1 MKYHFLILFFF
12 LVNYAFSQ
20 NQISGT
26 VYDKQT
32 GETLIGAAV
41 VDKATQIGAIT
52 NHYGHFSLKVSEPD
66 TFINLVI
73 SYLGYEQLEIHVEKS
88 NSIKVQ
94 LHPKEFEIDEVLVQD
109 NIAIEKQSMNGL
121 YKLLPKNLK
130 HMPAF
135 SGEADLTTFLQ
146 LIPGV
151 AIAGDG
157 DASMNVRGGSN
168 EQNLFLVDDLPLY
181 YVNHLGG
188 FLSTFNPDI
197 IKSADFYKS
206 GFPARYG
213 GRLSSVVDVRTN
225 DGNLN
230 SFDVYGTVGLLSSK
244 IGIDGPIVKNKSSFL
259 ASFRKNTIPFFRWL
273 YDLDVD
279 FKFYDANLKFNYI
292 LSPKDRIFLSFY
304 NGNDKVGVSNKIE
317 ENNSKQSVSWGN
329 IAGSVRYNR
338 ILTAKLYG
346 NLILGNTTYRYNEL
360 TYSKQVVNNGIQ
372 IFNNEFQSSISDN
385 FIKFNFEYYPLEKV
399 QLSAGYQFTNHTYV
413 PGKSTV
419 LKSNDNEESIVKD
432 YSYPRSSSGE
442 HNLYLQTDFKNI
454 SGFDLNGGI
463 RTSLLFSN
471 QNTYFLPELRIMVS
485 KKLGERIKLSAAY
498 DVMHQTFHLLTN
510 QGAGVPVEYRIP
522 VLSFAP
528 PEKSN
533 QYSLGFSYFPNIK
546 DIQISIDF
554 YSKQL
559 NNLVTLKDG
568 VNYSASYKDWEN
580 IIWNDGTG
588 KSKGI
593 EVLIRKPT
601 GKTTGWI
608 GATFAKSERRFKE
621 LNNGNY
627 YPYKYDRPFEF
638 KSYFSH
644 KINNR
649 IEANATWVYGAGT
662 PLSVPTGQYYDLES
676 KVILIYGERNS
687 VRGEP
692 YHRLDVGV
700 TYKLYP
706 KWGESEWNF
715 SIINLYNRKN
725 PYYYFAD
732 YDNGFEGTGK
742 LTFYKQSLFSFL
754 PSISYSFKF

>member
-1 MKYHFLILFFF
+1 MKYHFLILFFL
-12 LVNYAFSQ
+12 LVNSAFSQ

-32 GETLIGAAV
+32 GEILIGAAV
-41 VDKATQIGAIT
+41 VDRSTQIGATT
-52 NHYGHFSLKVSEPD
+52 NHYGYFSIKVSEPD
-66 TFINLVI
+66 TFINLVV
-73 SYLGYEQLEIHVEKS
+73 SYLGYEQLETQVEKS
-88 NSIKVQ
+88 YSIKIQ
-94 LHPKEFEIDEVLVQD
+94 LHPKEYNIEEIVVHD
-109 NIAIEKQSMNGL
+109 NVTLNKETSHGR

-146 LIPGV
+146 LVPGV

-168 EQNLFLVDDLPLY
+168 EQNLFLIDDLPLY

-213 GRLSSVVDVRTN
+213 DRLSSVVDVRTN

-230 SFDVYGTVGLLSSK
+230 TFDIYGTVGLLSSK

-292 LSPKDRIFLSFY
+292 ISPKDRVFLSFY
-304 NGNDKVGVSNKIE
+304 NGNDKVGVSNKIKQ
-317 ENNSKQSVSWGN
+317 NSSKQSVSWGN
-329 IAGSVRYNR
+329 IADAVRYNR
-338 ILTAKLYG
+338 ILSSKLYG

-360 TYSKQVVNNGIQ
+360 TYSKQLIENDTQ
-372 IFNNEFQSSISDN
+372 TFNNEFQSSISDN
-385 FIKFNFEYYPLEKV
+385 FVKINFDYFLLEKV
-399 QLSAGYQFTNHTYV
+399 QLAAGYKFTHHNYV
-413 PGKSTV
+413 PGKSKV
-419 LKSNDNEESIVKD
+419 VKSNENSEVKV
-432 YSYPRSSSGE
+432 YSYPESTSEE
-442 HNLYLQTDFKNI
+442 HNFYLQTYFKNV
-454 SGFDLNGGI
+454 SGFDINGGL
-463 RTSLLFSN
+463 RSSLLFSH
-471 QNTYFLPELRIMVS
+471 QNTYFLPEPRIMVS
-485 KKLGERIKLSAAY
+485 KKIGAKIELSASY

-533 QYSLGFSYFPNIK
+533 QYSLGMSFFPNIK
-546 DIQISIDF
+546 NIQISIDL
-554 YSKQL
+554 YSKRL

-568 VNYSASYKDWEN
+568 VNYSSSYKDWEN

-593 EVLIRKPT
+593 EILIRKT
-601 GKTTGWI
+601 AGKTTGWI
-608 GATFAKSERRFKE
+608 GTTFAKSERSFEE

-627 YPYKYDRPFEF
+627 FPYKYDRPFEF
-638 KSYFSH
+638 KSFFSH
-644 KINNR
+644 QINRR

-662 PLSVPTGQYYDLES
+662 PLSVPTGQYDDLEGE
-676 KVILIYGERNS
+676 VILIYGDRNG
-687 VRGEP
+687 VRGEH

-715 SIINLYNRKN
+715 SILNLYNRKN
-725 PYYYFAD
+725 PYYYYSD

>member
-1 MKYHFLILFFF
+1 MRYHFLILFFL

-26 VYDKQT
+26 VNDKQT
-32 GETLIGAAV
+32 GETLIGATV
-41 VDKATQIGAIT
+41 VDKATLKGAIT
-52 NHYGHFSLKVSEPD
+52 NSYGYFSLKVPEQNA
-66 TFINLVI
+66 TVELVV
-73 SYLGYEQLEIHVEKS
+73 SYLGYEKLEIQVEKS
-88 NSIKVQ
+88 NSIKIQ

-109 NIAIEKQSMNGL
+109 NVAIDKQAMNGL
-121 YKLLPKNLK
+121 YKLLPQNLK

-146 LIPGV
+146 LVPGV

-168 EQNLFLVDDLPLY
+168 EQNLFLIDDLPLY

-188 FLSTFNPDI
+188 FLSTFNSDI
-197 IKSADFYKS
+197 IKSVDFYKS

-213 GRLSSVVDVRTN
+213 DRLSSVVDVRTN

-230 SFDVYGTVGLLSSK
+230 TFDVYGTVGLLSSK

-259 ASFRKNTIPFFRWL
+259 ASFRKNTIPFFKWL

-279 FKFYDANLKFNYI
+279 FNFYDANLKFNYI
-292 LSPKDRIFLSFY
+292 ISPKDRVFLSFY
-304 NGNDKVGVSNKIE
+304 NGNDKVGISNKIE
-317 ENNSKQSVSWGN
+317 QNSSKQSVSWGN
-329 IAGSVRYNR
+329 IAGAVRYNR
-338 ILTAKLYG
+338 IISSKLYS

-360 TYSKQVVNNGIQ
+360 TYSNQVFDNDIQ
-372 IFNNEFQSSISDN
+372 IYNNEFQSSISDN
-385 FIKFNFEYYPLEKV
+385 FVKFNFEYYPLEKI
-399 QLSAGYQFTNHTYV
+399 QLSTGYKYTHHTYV

-419 LKSNDNEESIVKD
+419 VKSNENEKSEVKD
-432 YSYPRSSSGE
+432 FSYPESSADE
-442 HNLYLQTDFKNI
+442 HNLYLQADFINV
-454 SGFDLNGGI
+454 SGFNINGGLRSSI
-463 RTSLLFSN
+463 LLSH
-471 QNTYFLPELRIMVS
+471 QNTYFLPEPRIMVS
-485 KKLGERIKLSAAY
+485 KKIGAKIELSASY
-498 DVMHQTFHLLTN
+498 DVVHQTFHLLTN

-533 QYSLGFSYFPNIK
+533 QYSLGISFFPNIK
-546 DIQISIDF
+546 NIQISVDL

-568 VNYSASYKDWEN
+568 INYSSSYKNWEN
-580 IIWNDGTG
+580 IIWNDGKG

-593 EVLIRKPT
+593 EILIRKTT

-608 GATFAKSERRFKE
+608 GSTFAKSERRFEE

-627 YPYKYDRPFEF
+627 FPYKYDRPFEF
-638 KSYFSH
+638 KSFFSH
-644 KINNR
+644 QINRR

-662 PLSVPTGQYYDLES
+662 PLSVPTGQYDDLEGE
-676 KVILIYGERNS
+676 VILIYGDRNG

-692 YHRLDVGV
+692 YHRLDVGL

-725 PYYYFAD
+725 PYYYYSD
-732 YDNGFEGTGK
+732 YDNDFEGTGK

>member
-1 MKYHFLILFFF
+1 MKYNFSILFFL
-12 LVNYAFSQ
+12 LVNSVFSQ
-20 NQISGT
+20 SQISGT

-32 GETLIGAAV
+32 GETLIGATV
-41 VDKATQIGAIT
+41 VYRATQNGAIT
-52 NHYGHFSLKVSEPD
+52 NHYGHFSLKVPEKN
-66 TFINLVI
+66 TMVKLMV
-73 SYLGYEQLEIHVEKS
+73 SYMGYKKLEIQVEKS
-88 NSIKVQ
+88 SSINI
-94 LHPKEFEIDEVLVQD
+94 LLTPKEFDIEEIMVQD
-109 NIAIEKQSMNGL
+109 HIAINKETSHGL
-121 YKLLPKNLK
+121 YKLLPQNLQR
-130 HMPAF
+130 MPAF

-168 EQNLFLVDDLPLY
+168 EQNLFLIDDLPLY

-188 FLSTFNPDI
+188 FLSTFNSDI

-213 GRLSSVVDVRTN
+213 DRLSSVVDVRTN

-230 SFDVYGTVGLLSSK
+230 TFDVYGTVGLLSSK
-244 IGIDGPIVKNKSSFL
+244 IGIDGPIIKNKSSFL
-259 ASFRKNTIPFFRWL
+259 ASFRKNTIPFFKWL

-279 FKFYDANLKFNYI
+279 FNFYDANLKFNYI
-292 LSPKDRIFLSFY
+292 FSPKDRVFLSFY
-304 NGNDKVGVSNKIE
+304 NGNDKVGISNEMKQ
-317 ENNSKQSVSWGN
+317 NSSKQSVSWGN
-329 IAGSVRYNR
+329 IAGSVRFNR
-338 ILTAKLYG
+338 ILSSKLYS
-346 NLILGNTTYRYNEL
+346 NLILGNTTYRYREL
-360 TYSKQVVNNGIQ
+360 TYSKQAFENDIQ

-385 FIKFNFEYYPLEKV
+385 FVKINLEYYPLEKV
-399 QLSAGYQFTNHTYV
+399 QLSAGYKYTHHTYV

-419 LKSNDNEESIVKD
+419 IKSNKNEELEIKD
-432 YSYPRSSSGE
+432 FSYHESSSDE
-442 HNLYLQTDFKNI
+442 HNLYLQANLKNA
-454 SGFDLNGGI
+454 SGFDINGGL
-463 RTSLLFSN
+463 RTSLLCSD
-471 QNTYFLPELRIMVS
+471 QNTYFLPEPRIMVS
-485 KKLGERIKLSAAY
+485 KKIGAKIKLNAAY

-533 QYSLGFSYFPNIK
+533 QYSLGISYFPNIK
-546 DIQISIDF
+546 DIQISVDV

-559 NNLVTLKDG
+559 SNLVALKDG
-568 VNYSASYKDWEN
+568 VSYSSSFKDWEN

-593 EVLIRKPT
+593 ELLIRKSI

-608 GATFAKSERRFKE
+608 GATFAKSERRFEE

-627 YPYKYDRPFEF
+627 FPYKYDRPFEF
-638 KSYFSH
+638 KSFFSH
-644 KINNR
+644 QINKR
-649 IEANATWVYGAGT
+649 IEANATWVYGAGA
-662 PLSVPTGQYYDLES
+662 PLSVPTGQYEDLEGE
-676 KVILIYGERNS
+676 VILIYGDRNG
-687 VRGEP
+687 VRAEP
-692 YHRLDVGV
+692 YHRLDVGL

-706 KWGESEWNF
+706 RWGESEWNF

-725 PYYYFAD
+725 PYYYYSD
-732 YDNGFEGTGK
+732 YDNGFDGTGK

-754 PSISYSFKF
+754 PSISYRFKF